1 MRKIKMIP
9 KKPATFRDHAPKVR
23 GEPSR
28 WCPESVECP
37 WIADQLRA
45 NLRPWAPKQ
54 APREPVGEPAGKTE
68 ESDMHP
74 KRFYLSTVA
83 AIGLAALLAP
93 VQTSAQ
99 TAVAIDNDDI
109 GGVVRGPNGPEAG
122 VWVIAETN
130 DLATRYTRSVVTDDQ
145 GRYVVPDLPK
155 AKYQVWV
162 RGYGLVDSPK
172 VASEPGKQLNLTA
185 VMAPSAAAAAQYYPA
200 IYWWSMLKIPE
211 ASRFGAKSD
220 IPEKITQI
228 DWIRR
233 MKNNGCVGCH
243 QMGTLATRTIPAV
256 FGASSKDAWIRRIQA
271 GQAGENMVNIIAGE
285 LGTAPLPYLT
295 DWTDRVAAG
304 ELPRESPKRPQ
315 GVERNIVVTTWD
327 WSDEKHYLHDLI
339 STDKRNPT
347 VNGYGQL
354 FGQPEYAWDNIPIL
368 DPVKSTATLFHAP
381 IRDPNMHEMLGPG
394 HAASERPL
402 GPSAY
407 WGEEKVWDTHINNH
421 NATISSKGRVW
432 LTAAFRNSK
441 DQPAW
446 CKQDSGHPSA
456 KLFPL
461 NESHRTLAILESK
474 TMKYTFVDTCYGTHQ
489 LNFAY
494 DANETLWT
502 SGGGPVLGWF
512 NTKLFDET
520 GDVAKAQGWTA
531 FVLDTKGD
539 GKRGEYTEPNQPFD
553 PSKDRRIPGNF
564 YAVSV
569 NPVDGSIWGTV
580 GVFGGRPGVVRVDPG
595 PNPPETAI

>member
-1 MRKIKMIP
+1 MRIKTGLYLGTAAIALALALAGP
-9 KKPATFRDHAPKVR
+9 SAQLHA
-23 GEPSR
+23 
-28 WCPESVECP
+28 
-37 WIADQLRA
+37 
-45 NLRPWAPKQ
+45 Q
-54 APREPVGEPAGKTE
+54 APT
-68 ESDMHP
+68 
-74 KRFYLSTVA
+74 L
-83 AIGLAALLAP
+83 
-93 VQTSAQ
+93 
-99 TAVAIDNDDI
+99 VAIDNDDI
-109 GGVVRGPNGPEAG
+109 GGVVTGPNGPEAG
-122 VWVIAETN
+122 IWVIAETK
-130 DLATRYTRSVVTDDQ
+130 DLPTRFAKIVVTDDQ
-145 GRYVVPDLPK
+145 GRYVLPDLPK
-155 AKYQVWV
+155 AKYQIWV

-172 VASEPGKQLNLTA
+172 VESEPGKQLNLTA
-185 VMAPSAAAAAQYYPA
+185 VIAPSAAAAAQYYPA

-211 ASRFGAKSD
+211 ASKFGAKSD
-220 IPEKITQI
+220 IPDKITQI

-256 FGASSKDAWIRRIQA
+256 FGASSKDAWMRRIQA

-285 LGTAPLPYLT
+285 LGAAPLAYLA
-295 DWTDRVAAG
+295 DWTDRIAAG
-304 ELPRESPKRPQ
+304 QLPRESPKRPQ

-327 WSDEKHYLHDLI
+327 WSDQKHYLHDLI

-347 VNGYGQL
+347 VNGHGPL
-354 FGQPEYAWDNIPIL
+354 FGQSEYSWDNIPML
-368 DPVKSTATLFHAP
+368 DPVKNTATLFHAP

-421 NATISSKGRVW
+421 NATIDGKGRVW

-456 KLFPL
+456 KLFPI
-461 NESHRTLAILESK
+461 NESHRTLAILEPK
-474 TMKYTFVDTCYGTHQ
+474 TMKYTFIDTCFGTHH

-520 GDVAKAQGWTA
+520 GDVCPRHQGRWQARRIYRAKPTVRSEQGPPHPRGLLRRERESGRR
-531 FVLDTKGD
+531 LDLGHRRCLRRPA
-539 GKRGEYTEPNQPFD
+539 GGRARRSGTEPAGDRALGSLLRSEPRFRLARRRHRLQGRDVDLARQRAPGQLR
-553 PSKDRRIPGNF
+553 PEQVQGPAERTEGDRRPLPGRLD
-564 YAVSV
+564 VLQV
-569 NPVDGSIWGTV
+569 
-580 GVFGGRPGVVRVDPG
+580 PG
-595 PNPPETAI
+595 PGI